1 MNTPA
6 RVRKVPDRCAG
17 LDFDAE
23 IPAADLPVA
32 RLVACGLSNLDIAT
46 SLCRSEDTIKNR
58 LVRLFR
64 ATGASTRLQFV
75 VWMYET
81 GHVLPGL
88 PRLPETPLRPR
99 HRASTP
105 LTAEE
110 TAALSLPALRHQLA
124 ATRAELDTLVSY
136 VDPRR
141 ERT

>member
-1 MNTPA
+1 MIDLYPNRIATL
-6 RVRKVPDRCAG
+6 RLR
-17 LDFDAE
+17 AE
-23 IPAADLPVA
+23 LSATELEVA
-32 RLVACGLSNLDIAT
+32 RLVACNLPNMDIAT

-64 ATGASTRLQFV
+64 ATGASTRPQFV

-88 PRLPETPLRPR
+88 PRLPEAPLRPR
-99 HRASTP
+99 HRTSTP

-110 TAALSLPALRHQLA
+110 AAALSLPALRHQLA
-124 ATRAELDTLVSY
+124 ATRTELDTLVTF
-136 VDPRR
+136 VDPHR